1 MAARN
6 ETARAVREAVCI
18 DTKRIYDSCRD
29 RDCLRDIPVYFP
41 RCTMPVIN
49 KAISVRSKDIE
60 LIWVDIDAE
69 PISFNRGYYSV
80 TIRYYFRIT
89 LEVFTG
95 MGQSVNVTGVAM
107 ADKTVILFG
116 SEGSAR
122 TFSSKITAGDSDS
135 ALRQTNNLP
144 EASVE
149 TVDPMILQARIA
161 EPESA
166 GDNCCSCC
174 CCCNFDAESLP
185 RCVSGVFEDEI
196 TAEADKQI
204 LVTVGIFSIIRLS
217 RKVQLL
223 IPVYD
228 FCIPQRDCEGA
239 SAGTDQDP
247 CELFSQ
253 FNFPIDDFFPPN
265 KSAFEDNCCCD

>member
-29 RDCLRDIPVYFP
+29 RDCLRDLPVYFP
-41 RCTMPVIN
+41 RCTIPVIN
-49 KAISVRSKDIE
+49 RAQSVRAKGIE
-60 LIWVDIDAE
+60 LIWADIDTEA
-69 PISFNRGYYSV
+69 ISFNRGYYSV
-80 TIRYYFRIT
+80 SIRYYFRIT
-89 LEVFTG
+89 LDVFTG
-95 MGQSVNVTGVAM
+95 MGQSVSVSGVAT
-107 ADKTVILFG
+107 ADKTAILFG

-122 TFSSKITAGDSDS
+122 TFSSKYTAGDSDS
-135 ALRQTNNLP
+135 AQRQTDNLP

-161 EPESA
+161 DTASE
-166 GDNCCSCC
+166 GDDCC
-174 CCCNFDAESLP
+174 CCCCFDAQRLP
-185 RCVSGVFEDEI
+185 GCVSGVFEDEI
-196 TAEADKQI
+196 TPEADRQV
-204 LVTVGIFSIIRLS
+204 LVTIGIFSIIRLS
-217 RKVQLL
+217 RKVQIL

-239 SAGTDQDP
+239 AAGTEQDP

-253 FNFPIDDFFPPN
+253 FGFPMDDFFPPN
-265 KSAFEDNCCCD
+265 RSAFEDNCCCD